1 MRRHFEFHQAGNVG
15 WLRAAVLGANDG
27 IISTASLILGV
38 ASAGATHKV
47 IILTGIAGLLSGALS
62 MASGE
67 YVSVK
72 SQLDTENSDI
82 EKERLE
88 LLAFPRHEHVELTQI
103 YINRGLS
110 AELAGQVATQLM
122 DKDAL
127 KAHTRD
133 ELGITEIMT
142 AKPLL
147 AAGSSALSFTIGA
160 ILPLLMAALV
170 GMDYLI
176 FFVSI
181 SGLLSLLFL
190 GIVSA
195 YFGGANII
203 RSSFRVV
210 FWGVISMALTS
221 LSGRILGLV
230 F

>member
-1 MRRHFEFHQAGNVG
+1 
-15 WLRAAVLGANDG
+15 
-27 IISTASLILGV
+27 
-38 ASAGATHKV
+38 
-47 IILTGIAGLLSGALS
+47 
-62 MASGE
+62 
-67 YVSVK
+67 
-72 SQLDTENSDI
+72 
-82 EKERLE
+82 
-88 LLAFPRHEHVELTQI
+88 
-103 YINRGLS
+103 
-110 AELAGQVATQLM
+110 M

-133 ELGITEIMT
+133 DLGITEVMT

-147 AAGSSALSFTIGA
+147 AAGSSALSFIIGA

-203 RSSFRVV
+203 RCSFRVV